1 MNRLCEPVPGLT
13 RLNALCG
20 LSLVEPRGGSG
31 AVFTAAVIL
40 GLTVSRRLLLT
51 VIAGRLVHVV
61 LHCSMWRTGLVGG
74 NGGVSDADVAGSN
87 DFDFSTPTP
96 RHWSHDLSS

>member
-1 MNRLCEPVPGLT
+1 M
-13 RLNALCG
+13 
-20 LSLVEPRGGSG
+20 EPRGELR
-31 AVFTAAVIL
+31 VHITAAVIL
-40 GLTVSRRLLLT
+40 GLTVSRRLFLT

-61 LHCSMWRTGLVGG
+61 LHCSMWRSGSVGG
-74 NGGVSDADVAGSN
+74 NGGVSDADVAGPN